1 MNIGGLFL
9 ELFQSYSVI
18 FTQKEPSLLCNLP
31 KNLPKGFQEFPSFSE
46 IFQLFSN
53 VFPIQKKQGKRA
65 IISNSY

>member
-1 MNIGGLFL
+1 MI
-9 ELFQSYSVI
+9 
-18 FTQKEPSLLCNLP
+18 TQKGRFFLCNLP

-65 IISNSY
+65 IISYSY